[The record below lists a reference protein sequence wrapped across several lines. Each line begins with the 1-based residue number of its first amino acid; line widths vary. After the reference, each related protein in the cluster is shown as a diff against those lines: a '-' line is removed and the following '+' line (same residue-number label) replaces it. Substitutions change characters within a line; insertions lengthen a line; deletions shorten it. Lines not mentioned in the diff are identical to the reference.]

1 MKLSIMITLNY
12 IKLRKEV
19 SDIHRFNKAFLCVP
33 CMFVLFFGGSLLLKK
48 LDRI

>member
-12 IKLRKEV
+12 IKFMKV

-48 LDRI
+48 LGRI